1 MRGELCLELHEL
13 LKDLNIA
20 PTYYAPILNYRPDGR
35 YRYER
40 VQNYNSIWLKRT
52 KQGELKK
59 PEDCKSFEP
68 SVVWTEDRWIFVR
81 RMVGDEFAQKL
92 FYKVCAF
99 IWTVN
104 GVSKGREMQQYQDAV
119 IEDIFEWQ
127 DKMEFVRKE
136 KEPTE
141 VSTWD
146 GQFWGYISHSYLEK
160 LATQISCLGPIAGV
174 YGRDIEQEIMSQHYN
189 YVSMVKF
196 EHSTVI
202 SKYAIKKSA
211 MNEDD

>member
-1 MRGELCLELHEL
+1 
-13 LKDLNIA
+13 
-20 PTYYAPILNYRPDGR
+20 
-35 YRYER
+35 
-40 VQNYNSIWLKRT
+40 
-52 KQGELKK
+52 
-59 PEDCKSFEP
+59 
-68 SVVWTEDRWIFVR
+68 
-81 RMVGDEFAQKL
+81 MVGDEFAQKL

-104 GVSKGREMQQYQDAV
+104 GVPKGREMQQYQDAV
-119 IEDIFEWQ
+119 IEEIFEWD
-127 DKMEFVRKE
+127 DKMDFVRKE

-174 YGRDIEQEIMSQHYN
+174 YGRDIEQEIMAQHYN

-196 EHSTVI
+196 EHSTAI
-202 SKYAIKKSA
+202 SKYAIRKSA
-211 MNEDD
+211 MNEED